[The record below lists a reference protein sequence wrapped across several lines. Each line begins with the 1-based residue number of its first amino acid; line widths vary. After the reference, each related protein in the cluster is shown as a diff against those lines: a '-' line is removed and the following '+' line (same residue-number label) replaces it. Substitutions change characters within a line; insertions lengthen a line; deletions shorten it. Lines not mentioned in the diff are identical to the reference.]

1 MMAAA
6 VVGAIEGGLGTE
18 TIRMMVE
25 GEFGYV
31 DTILTIASA
40 MVFMKVIEDSGGL
53 DALSS
58 LIIEKF
64 HKVPAV
70 LLILIMF
77 IIMFPGMITGSS
89 TAAVLSSGS
98 IMAPVLM
105 LMGCDAVTAGSII
118 AMGGLLGMIA
128 PPVNTAALIICAGI
142 DVPYVGF
149 TGPLLL
155 LTFPLAIVIVLL
167 LGLRK
172 VKNLDYEKL
181 KPALA
186 KQDEIRKQYGFKI
199 YLPFIALVVLMIF
212 FKVLKLTEDLGMPV
226 IFLLSAAVGLFT
238 GKKINVLKTVPE
250 AIRTAT
256 PVMAILMGV
265 GMFIE
270 VMTATGVRGLIVM
283 TCLGLP
289 SVLWLIVACT
299 SIPLFGAVSSFG
311 ACSVLG
317 VPFAYIYASFLGGNS
332 VVVLAA
338 ISLIASVGDMMPP
351 TALAGLFAAQVTGVK
366 KYTLI
371 LKKCIIP
378 IVILLVWAAFFLAKS
393 KLIAGLF

>member
-1 MMAAA
+1 M
-6 VVGAIEGGLGTE
+6 
-18 TIRMMVE
+18 
-25 GEFGYV
+25 
-31 DTILTIASA
+31 
-40 MVFMKVIEDSGGL
+40 
-53 DALSS
+53 
-58 LIIEKF
+58 
-64 HKVPAV
+64 
-70 LLILIMF
+70 
-77 IIMFPGMITGSS
+77 
-89 TAAVLSSGS
+89 
-98 IMAPVLM
+98 
-105 LMGCDAVTAGSII
+105 
-118 AMGGLLGMIA
+118 
-128 PPVNTAALIICAGI
+128 
-142 DVPYVGF
+142 
-149 TGPLLL
+149 LL
-155 LTFPLAIVIVLL
+155 LTFPLAIVIVLI
-167 LGLRK
+167 LGLKK

-181 KPALA
+181 KPALQ
-186 KQDEIRKQYGFKI
+186 KQDEIRQQYGFKI